1 MKQFGLIG
9 KTLGHSFSQ
18 RYFTEKFAREGIPA
32 RYDNYEMPSADGVVQ
47 LIASTLELVGLN
59 VTIPYKK
66 DVIPLLRSLDPDA
79 EAIGAVNVIRIRDMR
94 GFNTDVIGFRESIR
108 PLLREHHTR
117 ALVLGTGGASL
128 AVKHGLRQLGIEPLS
143 VSRTPSSPSGV
154 QFSPSGESRESRV
167 ESQGLKEGFRFSPS
181 GFLSPDNG
189 GTEGGVRVGYDD
201 LNAELLSKYKVI
213 VNCTPL
219 GTFPKVD
226 ECAPIPYHLLTP
238 DHLLFDL
245 VYNPEETLFLRKGR
259 EQGATT
265 KNGYEMLIRQAEAAW
280 EIWNQ

>member
-1 MKQFGLIG
+1 MNRYGLIG

-18 RYFTEKFAREGIPA
+18 RYFTEKFAREGLDA
-32 RYDNYEMPSADGVVQ
+32 RYDNYEMPSADGVVD
-47 LIASTLELVGLN
+47 LIASTPELVGLN
-59 VTIPYKK
+59 VTIPYKQ

-108 PLLREHHTR
+108 PLLQPHHTK

-128 AVKHGLRQLGIEPLS
+128 AVKYGLRQLGIQPLS
-143 VSRTPSSPSGV
+143 VSRSRREGV
-154 QFSPSGESRESRV
+154 I
-167 ESQGLKEGFRFSPS
+167 
-181 GFLSPDNG
+181 
-189 GTEGGVRVGYDD
+189 TYDD
-201 LNAELLSKYKVI
+201 LDATVMSDYTVI

-219 GTFPKVD
+219 GTFPRVD
-226 ECAPIPYHLLTP
+226 ECALIPYHLLTP
-238 DHLLFDL
+238 RHLLFDL

-259 EQGATT
+259 EQGAAP

>member
-1 MKQFGLIG
+1 MNRYGLIG

-18 RYFTEKFAREGIPA
+18 RYFTEKFAREGIDA
-32 RYDNYEMPSADGVVQ
+32 RYDNYEMPSADGVVE
-47 LIASTLELVGLN
+47 LIASTPDLVGLN

-66 DVIPLLRSLDPDA
+66 DVIPLLRSLDADA
-79 EAIGAVNVIRIRDMR
+79 SAIGAVNVVRIRDMK

-128 AVKHGLRQLGIEPLS
+128 AVKHGLRQLGIEPMS
-143 VSRTPSSPSGV
+143 VSRS
-154 QFSPSGESRESRV
+154 SRE
-167 ESQGLKEGFRFSPS
+167 GMI
-181 GFLSPDNG
+181 
-189 GTEGGVRVGYDD
+189 TYDD
-201 LNAELLSKYKVI
+201 IDDALLREYTVI

-219 GTFPKVD
+219 GTFPNVD
-226 ECAPIPYHLLTP
+226 ECADIPYHLLTP

-259 EQGATT
+259 EQGAAT
-265 KNGYEMLIRQAEAAW
+265 KNGYEMLLRQAEAAW
-280 EIWNQ
+280 EIWNE

>member
-1 MKQFGLIG
+1 MNKFGLIG

-47 LIASTLELVGLN
+47 LIKTTLELVGLN
-59 VTIPYKK
+59 VTIPYKQ
-66 DVIPLLRSLDPDA
+66 DVIPLLRSLDADA
-79 EAIGAVNVIRIRDMR
+79 QAIGAVNVIRIRDMR

-108 PLLREHHTR
+108 PLLQPHHTK

-128 AVKHGLRQLGIEPLS
+128 AVKYGLRQLGIEPLS
-143 VSRTPSSPSGV
+143 ISRNC
-154 QFSPSGESRESRV
+154 RE
-167 ESQGLKEGFRFSPS
+167 GMITY
-181 GFLSPDNG
+181 DNID
-189 GTEGGVRVGYDD
+189 E
-201 LNAELLSKYKVI
+201 ALLTDYTVI
-213 VNCTPL
+213 INCTPL
-219 GTFPKVD
+219 GTFPNVD
-226 ECAPIPYHLLTP
+226 ECAPIPYHLLTSR
-238 DHLLFDL
+238 HLLFDL

-259 EQGATT
+259 EQGAAT

>member
-1 MKQFGLIG
+1 MNRYGLIG

-18 RYFTEKFAREGIPA
+18 RYFTEKFAREGINA
-32 RYDNYEMPSADGVVQ
+32 HYDNYEMPSADGVVE
-47 LIASTLELVGLN
+47 LIASTPDLVGLN

-108 PLLREHHTR
+108 PLLQSHHTH

-128 AVKHGLRQLGIEPLS
+128 AVIHGLLQLGIEPMS
-143 VSRTPSSPSGV
+143 VSRHTAPSSSLTANR
-154 QFSPSGESRESRV
+154 SPLTV
-167 ESQGLKEGFRFSPS
+167 I
-181 GFLSPDNG
+181 
-189 GTEGGVRVGYDD
+189 TYDD
-201 LNAELLSKYKVI
+201 LDAQVMNEYKVI

-219 GTFPKVD
+219 GTFPNVD

-259 EQGATT
+259 EQGAAT
-265 KNGYEMLIRQAEAAW
+265 KNGYEMLLRQAEAAW
-280 EIWNQ
+280 EIWNE

>member
-1 MKQFGLIG
+1 MNKYGLIG
-9 KTLGHSFSQ
+9 RTLGHSFSQ
-18 RYFTEKFAREGIPA
+18 RYFTEKFAREGINA
-32 RYDNYEMPSADGVVQ
+32 RYDNYEMPSADGVVE
-47 LIASTLELVGLN
+47 LISSTPELVGLN

-94 GFNTDVIGFRESIR
+94 GFNTDLIGFRESIR
-108 PLLREHHTR
+108 PLLQSHHTH

-128 AVKHGLRQLGIEPLS
+128 AVKHGLRQLGIEPMS
-143 VSRTPSSPSGV
+143 VSRHTAPSSSLTANR
-154 QFSPSGESRESRV
+154 SPLTV
-167 ESQGLKEGFRFSPS
+167 I
-181 GFLSPDNG
+181 
-189 GTEGGVRVGYDD
+189 TYDD
-201 LNAELLSKYKVI
+201 LDAALLREYTVI

-219 GTFPKVD
+219 GTFPNVD

-265 KNGYEMLIRQAEAAW
+265 KNGYEMLVRQAEAAW
-280 EIWNQ
+280 EIWNE

>member
-1 MKQFGLIG
+1 MNRYGLIG

-18 RYFTEKFAREGIPA
+18 RYFTEKFAREGISA
-32 RYDNYEMPSADGVVQ
+32 RYDNYEMPSADGVVE
-47 LIASTLELVGLN
+47 LITSIPDLVGLN

-66 DVIPLLRSLDPDA
+66 DVIPLLRSLDADA
-79 EAIGAVNVIRIRDMR
+79 SAIGAVNVVRIRDMK

-128 AVKHGLRQLGIEPLS
+128 AVKHGLRQLGIEPMS
-143 VSRTPSSPSGV
+143 VSRS
-154 QFSPSGESRESRV
+154 SRE
-167 ESQGLKEGFRFSPS
+167 GMI
-181 GFLSPDNG
+181 
-189 GTEGGVRVGYDD
+189 TYDD
-201 LNAELLSKYKVI
+201 IDDALLREYTVI

-219 GTFPKVD
+219 GTFPNVD
-226 ECAPIPYHLLTP
+226 ECADIPYHLLTP

-259 EQGATT
+259 EQGAAT
-265 KNGYEMLIRQAEAAW
+265 KNGYEMLLRQAEAAW
-280 EIWNQ
+280 EIWNE

>member
-1 MKQFGLIG
+1 MNRYGLIG

-18 RYFTEKFAREGIPA
+18 RYFTEKFAREGIDA
-32 RYDNYEMPSADGVVQ
+32 RYDNYEMPSADGVVE
-47 LIASTLELVGLN
+47 LIASTPDLVGLN

-66 DVIPLLRSLDPDA
+66 DVIPLLRSLDADA
-79 EAIGAVNVIRIRDMR
+79 SAIGAVNVVRIRDMK

-128 AVKHGLRQLGIEPLS
+128 AVKYGLRQLGIEPMS
-143 VSRTPSSPSGV
+143 VSRS
-154 QFSPSGESRESRV
+154 SRE
-167 ESQGLKEGFRFSPS
+167 GMI
-181 GFLSPDNG
+181 
-189 GTEGGVRVGYDD
+189 TYDD
-201 LNAELLSKYKVI
+201 IDDALLREYTVI

-219 GTFPKVD
+219 GTFPNVD
-226 ECAPIPYHLLTP
+226 ECADIPYHLLTP

-259 EQGATT
+259 EQGAAT
-265 KNGYEMLIRQAEAAW
+265 KNGYEMLLRQAEAAW
-280 EIWNQ
+280 EIWNE

>member
-1 MKQFGLIG
+1 MNKFGLIG

-18 RYFTEKFAREGIPA
+18 RYFTEKFAREGIQA
-32 RYDNYEMPSADGVVQ
+32 RYDNYEMPSADRVVE
-47 LIASTLELVGLN
+47 LIASTPELVGLN

-66 DVIPLLRSLDPDA
+66 DVIPLLSSLDADA
-79 EAIGAVNVIRIRDMR
+79 EAIGAVNVIRIRDMK

-128 AVKHGLRQLGIEPLS
+128 AVNYSLHQLGIEPMS
-143 VSRTPSSPSGV
+143 VSRS
-154 QFSPSGESRESRV
+154 SREGMV
-167 ESQGLKEGFRFSPS
+167 TYADLDEALFREY
-181 GFLSPDNG
+181 
-189 GTEGGVRVGYDD
+189 T
-201 LNAELLSKYKVI
+201 VI

-219 GTFPKVD
+219 GTFPNVD
-226 ECAPIPYHLLTP
+226 ECADIPYHLLTP

-259 EQGATT
+259 EQGAVT
-265 KNGYEMLIRQAEAAW
+265 KNGYEMLLRQAEAAW
-280 EIWNQ
+280 KIWNE

>member
-1 MKQFGLIG
+1 MNRYGLIG

-18 RYFTEKFAREGIPA
+18 RYFTEKFAREGISA
-32 RYDNYEMPSADGVVQ
+32 RYDNYEMPSADGVVE
-47 LIASTLELVGLN
+47 LIASTPDLVGLN

-66 DVIPLLRSLDPDA
+66 DVIPLLCSLDADA
-79 EAIGAVNVIRIRDMR
+79 SAIGAVNVIRIRDMK

-128 AVKHGLRQLGIEPLS
+128 AVKHGLRQLGIHPLS
-143 VSRTPSSPSGV
+143 VSRHTAPSSSLTANRSSLTAHR
-154 QFSPSGESRESRV
+154 SPLTVITYADLDAALLREY
-167 ESQGLKEGFRFSPS
+167 
-181 GFLSPDNG
+181 
-189 GTEGGVRVGYDD
+189 T
-201 LNAELLSKYKVI
+201 VI

-219 GTFPKVD
+219 GTFPNVD
-226 ECAPIPYHLLTP
+226 ECADIPYHLLTS

-259 EQGATT
+259 EQGAAT
-265 KNGYEMLIRQAEAAW
+265 KNGYEMLLRQAEAAW
-280 EIWNQ
+280 EIWNE

>member
-1 MKQFGLIG
+1 MNRYGLIG

-18 RYFTEKFAREGIPA
+18 RYFTEKFAREGLDA
-32 RYDNYEMPSADGVVQ
+32 RYDNYEMPSADGVVD
-47 LIASTLELVGLN
+47 LIASTPELVGLN
-59 VTIPYKK
+59 VTIPYKQ

-108 PLLREHHTR
+108 PLLQPHHTK

-128 AVKHGLRQLGIEPLS
+128 AVKYGLRQLGIQPLS
-143 VSRTPSSPSGV
+143 VSRSRREGV
-154 QFSPSGESRESRV
+154 I
-167 ESQGLKEGFRFSPS
+167 
-181 GFLSPDNG
+181 
-189 GTEGGVRVGYDD
+189 TYDD
-201 LNAELLSKYKVI
+201 LDATVMSDYTVI

-219 GTFPKVD
+219 GTFPRVD
-226 ECAPIPYHLLTP
+226 ECALIPYHLLTP
-238 DHLLFDL
+238 RHLLFDL

-259 EQGATT
+259 EQGAAT

>member
-1 MKQFGLIG
+1 MNRYGLIG

-18 RYFTEKFAREGIPA
+18 RYFTEKFAREGLDA
-32 RYDNYEMPSADGVVQ
+32 RYDNYEMPSADGVVD
-47 LIASTLELVGLN
+47 LIASTPELVGLN
-59 VTIPYKK
+59 VTIPYKQ

-108 PLLREHHTR
+108 PLLQPHHTK

-128 AVKHGLRQLGIEPLS
+128 AVKYGLRQLGIQPLS
-143 VSRTPSSPSGV
+143 VSRSRREGV
-154 QFSPSGESRESRV
+154 I
-167 ESQGLKEGFRFSPS
+167 
-181 GFLSPDNG
+181 
-189 GTEGGVRVGYDD
+189 TYDD
-201 LNAELLSKYKVI
+201 LDATVMSDYTVI

-219 GTFPKVD
+219 GTFPRVD
-226 ECAPIPYHLLTP
+226 ECALIPYHLLTP
-238 DHLLFDL
+238 RHLLFDL

-259 EQGATT
+259 EQGAAT

-280 EIWNQ
+280 EIWTS

>member
-1 MKQFGLIG
+1 MNRYGLIG

-18 RYFTEKFAREGIPA
+18 RYFTEKFAREGLDA
-32 RYDNYEMPSADGVVQ
+32 RYDNYEMPSADGVVD
-47 LIASTLELVGLN
+47 LIASTPELVGLN
-59 VTIPYKK
+59 VTIPYKQ

-108 PLLREHHTR
+108 PLLQPHHTK

-128 AVKHGLRQLGIEPLS
+128 AVKYGLRQLGIQPLS
-143 VSRTPSSPSGV
+143 VSRS
-154 QFSPSGESRESRV
+154 SRE
-167 ESQGLKEGFRFSPS
+167 
-181 GFLSPDNG
+181 
-189 GTEGGVRVGYDD
+189 GVITYDD
-201 LNAELLSKYKVI
+201 LDATVMSDHTVI
-213 VNCTPL
+213 INCTPL
-219 GTFPKVD
+219 GTFPRVD

-238 DHLLFDL
+238 RHLLFDL

-259 EQGATT
+259 EQGAST